1 VALKT
6 AVFTNCGED
15 GVAGQ
20 SDSGNTRIGTHQTR
34 MQAVCDILESLV
46 VEGTVRN
53 YAVDGATAAGF
64 HGEPLATRDVDVFVF
79 LDSTSGPLPVSSEPL
94 YASLARRGFASFE
107 EEALLIHNLPVQFLT
122 ADTPP

>member
-1 VALKT
+1 MALKT

-53 YAVDGATAAGF
+53 YAVGGATAAGF

-79 LDSTSGPLPVSSEPL
+79 LDSPSGPLPVSSEPL

-107 EEALLIHNLPVQFLT
+107 EEALLIHNQPVQFLT

>member
-1 VALKT
+1 
-6 AVFTNCGED
+6 
-15 GVAGQ
+15 
-20 SDSGNTRIGTHQTR
+20 